1 MKSPVEQLRR
11 DPTRFTFDAAV
22 RLLQHA
28 AETGDPAEATRFE
41 TPSSLTYP
49 SAEVI
54 SVTSS
59 ERDGQTGIV
68 TTVMGLVGPSGVLPR
83 GYTEA
88 VTVAERDRS
97 PSLHAFLDLIADR
110 FVGHFAGAGA
120 KYRPHRAAENATLS
134 SKADPIRDVLLAL
147 VGYQAPD
154 LAPRLACSEALLLH
168 YGGFFASRPR
178 SADRLAALA
187 SDWLDSTVVV
197 EQFVGAWL
205 DLPPD
210 QRSALPRGRDE
221 GSFCRLGVDAAIGTR
236 AWDVQAKVVLRVGPL
251 SLPAFEKLLPGGLSL
266 TQFVALVRAY
276 LGVETGF
283 AVNLVLARDALPPL
297 RLQHEAAER
306 RQGPRLGWNSWL
318 TAPASSK
325 LRDADEAMFDAEV
338 VEAEVAQAKA
348 GRLRA
353 A

>member
-1 MKSPVEQLRR
+1 MSSPLDKLHRE
-11 DPTRFTFDAAV
+11 PSRFTFDAAV

-28 AETGDPAEATRFE
+28 AHTADPAAATHFAS
-41 TPSSLTYP
+41 PPNLAYP
-49 SAEVI
+49 SAEVTA
-54 SVTSS
+54 VTTD
-59 ERDGQTGIV
+59 ERDGETEMT

-97 PSLHAFLDLIADR
+97 PSLHAFFDLLADR
-110 FVGHFAGAGA
+110 FVAHFAGAGG
-120 KYRPHRAAENATLS
+120 KYRPHRAAETAMLGGNP
-134 SKADPIRDVLLAL
+134 DPVRGALLAL
-147 VGYQAPD
+147 IGYSAPD
-154 LAPRLACSEALLLH
+154 LAGRLACGEALLLH

-187 SDWLDSTVVV
+187 SDWLDSPVAV

-221 GSFCRLGVDAAIGTR
+221 GNFCRLGVDAAIGVR
-236 AWDVQAKVVLRVGPL
+236 AWDMQAKVVLRVGPL
-251 SLPAFEKLLPGGLSL
+251 TLPEFEALLPGGLSL
-266 TQFVALVRAY
+266 TQFVALVRAF

-283 AVNLVLARDALPPL
+283 AVNLVLGREAVPPL

-318 TAPASSK
+318 PAPVGARM
-325 LRDADEAMFDAEV
+325 RDADEAVFDAEV
-338 VEAEVAQAKA
+338 VEAETARLKA
-348 GRLRA
+348 A
-353 A
+353 